1 MNETMDKR
9 IAYLEFVNRENS
21 FHHHRY
27 DDDMRQFEM
36 LKNGD
41 MNAVDESRRMM
52 YSDEIGLLS
61 DDPVK
66 NMRSL
71 NICHAT
77 LCTRFAIEGGMDP
90 EKAYNASDIFIRRC
104 DAADTLDEQYDLHME
119 MIEYFTK
126 QVISAKK
133 ANVYSKQVIHCMEY
147 IGSHLHEEILVSRLA
162 DMVKLN
168 ASYLSVL
175 FKEQTGMNISE
186 YITVKRMETAENM
199 LKFSDF
205 TLSEISDILHYSSY
219 SHFARTFR
227 RYCDTSP
234 KKYRDTHYRRT
245 VMTE

>member
-9 IAYLEFVNRENS
+9 VAYLEFVNRENS

-41 MNAVDESRRMM
+41 MNAVDESRRMI
-52 YSDEIGLLS
+52 YSDGIGHLS

-66 NMRSL
+66 NMRYL

-104 DAADTLDEQYDLHME
+104 DTAETLDEQYDLHME
-119 MIEYFTK
+119 MIEYYTK

-147 IGSHLHEEILVSRLA
+147 IGNHLHEEILVSKLA

-168 ASYLSVL
+168 VSYLSVL
-175 FKEQTGMNISE
+175 FKEQTGMNVTE
-186 YITVKRMETAENM
+186 YITAKRMETAENM

-205 TLSEISDILHYSSY
+205 TLSEISDILHFSSY

-227 RYCDTSP
+227 RYYDTSP
-234 KKYRDTHYRRT
+234 KKYRDIHYRRT